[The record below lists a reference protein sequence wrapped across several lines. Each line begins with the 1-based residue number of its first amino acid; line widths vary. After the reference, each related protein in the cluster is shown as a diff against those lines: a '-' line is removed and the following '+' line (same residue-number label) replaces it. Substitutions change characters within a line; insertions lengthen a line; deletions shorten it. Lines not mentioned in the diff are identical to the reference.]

1 MGKEL
6 QKWESRI
13 GRRLKLRDLHILSVV
28 VQWGSM
34 TKAASQLAMSQPA
47 VSELIASLEATLG
60 VRLLDRNPR
69 GIEATFYAHALLK
82 RGAAAIP

>member
-13 GRRLKLRDLHILSVV
+13 GRRLKLRDLHVLSVV

-34 TKAASQLAMSQPA
+34 ARAATQLAMLWRSSKLTHLCSP
-47 VSELIASLEATLG
+47 ELT
-60 VRLLDRNPR
+60 
-69 GIEATFYAHALLK
+69 H
-82 RGAAAIP
+82 